1 MALIHA
7 QASPPPQLVLQNEH
21 PLKGKPVPS
30 SAAVYDLCP
39 LVAFKKAQR
48 VDQLACF
55 CCCFYHNI
63 KAIDAISV
71 RVHLFPTRRAGSST
85 GSEKRDYRSVKLRL
99 SVSSRQ
105 QSLE

>member
-48 VDQLACF
+48 VDQQSEHQSKQWQLLYGYTSSQQEEQEAQLVLKSR
-55 CCCFYHNI
+55 I
-63 KAIDAISV
+63 IAALS
-71 RVHLFPTRRAGSST
+71 RVFLLPPPM
-85 GSEKRDYRSVKLRL
+85 
-99 SVSSRQ
+99 
-105 QSLE
+105 

>member
-63 KAIDAISV
+63 KAIDASY
-71 RVHLFPTRRAGSST
+71 ST
-85 GSEKRDYRSVKLRL
+85 GTLIPNEKRGKLNWY
-99 SVSSRQ
+99 
-105 QSLE
+105 

>member
-63 KAIDAISV
+63 KAIDASY
-71 RVHLFPTRRAGSST
+71 ST
-85 GSEKRDYRSVKLRL
+85 GTLIPSEKRGKLNWY
-99 SVSSRQ
+99 
-105 QSLE
+105 